1 MRIFA
6 ELADLGVFG
15 TEAIAH
21 VLVHC
26 KPIFQKCTEK
36 TGHTLN
42 PLSRLSWAT
51 DIRSACGKVRVNPL
65 NFQAFS
71 QVVGY

>member
-36 TGHTLN
+36 NWTYSEPLVKAKLGH
-42 PLSRLSWAT
+42 
-51 DIRSACGKVRVNPL
+51 
-65 NFQAFS
+65 
-71 QVVGY
+71 